1 MGTRN
6 ESSVGPTVVFAD
18 RALTNN
24 VGGNS
29 TYVHALYEGLRAA
42 DLAYE
47 PAGLGM
53 STGIRAA
60 IEEASMVRRSS
71 TADVFHYP
79 TDTGGVMR
87 ATGRRPIVSTIHGV
101 ASRHIPAVRSPMA
114 ERIWRSRVK
123 RTAQV
128 SERVITV
135 SQTSA
140 TDIEAVFGIDPSRIH
155 VIPHGIDHRRF
166 RPDVDTSVLRGLF
179 PNLPDS
185 YYLYLGNLDP
195 RKNVISLVQA
205 ARNKQVVDLGVQVVI
220 AGRAAWGVEDL
231 VAAIDETPNV
241 LWLRQVPDEA
251 VAPLMANARAFVFPS
266 RYEGF
271 GFPVLEAAAC
281 GTVVATTRKG
291 ALSDIAD
298 GLSIDLGEPTPD
310 NIADCVVHIERLQGA
325 ERQAMISAAIERAER
340 FTWSRS
346 IEMHR
351 EVFEAVT

>member
-1 MGTRN
+1 MGPR
-6 ESSVGPTVVFAD
+6 VVFAD
-18 RALTNN
+18 RALTHN

-29 TYVHALYEGLRAA
+29 TYIRALYEGLRE
-42 DLAYE
+42 DGFRYE
-47 PAGLGM
+47 PAGLGAA
-53 STGIRAA
+53 TGLRAA
-60 IEEASMVRRSS
+60 IEEASMVTRSS

-87 ATGRRPIVSTIHGV
+87 ATGHRPVVSTIHGV
-101 ASRHIPAVRSPMA
+101 ASRHIPAVRSLAA
-114 ERIWRSRVK
+114 ERIWRSRVM
-123 RTAQV
+123 RTARI

-135 SQTSA
+135 SRTSA
-140 TDIEAVFGIDPSRIH
+140 TDIEAVFGIEPSRIH

-166 RPDVDTSVLRGLF
+166 RPDVDTSVLSDLF
-179 PNLPDS
+179 PDLPDS

-195 RKNVISLVQA
+195 RKNVTSLVQA
-205 ARNKQVVDLGVQVVI
+205 VNCKRIADLGVHLVI
-220 AGRAAWGVEDL
+220 AGREAWGVEDL
-231 VAAIDETPNV
+231 VALIDETPNV

-251 VAPLMANARAFVFPS
+251 VAPLMAKSRAFIFPS

-298 GLSIDLGEPTPD
+298 GLSLDLGEPTPD
-310 NIADCVVHIERLQGA
+310 NIADCVLHIEQLQDS
-325 ERQAMISAAIERAER
+325 ERRALTSAAIEQAKQ

-351 EVFEAVT
+351 EVFEAVA